1 MDQSSY
7 YAGESAFIMS
17 LEDLP
22 KRFKIPGQPSASMGR
37 GGDWHVDLISRFLMA
52 NGQLVKIWFY
62 IEVTPYMDFKV
73 IEGSCVF

>member
-37 GGDWHVDLISRFLMA
+37 GGAWHVDLISRFLMA